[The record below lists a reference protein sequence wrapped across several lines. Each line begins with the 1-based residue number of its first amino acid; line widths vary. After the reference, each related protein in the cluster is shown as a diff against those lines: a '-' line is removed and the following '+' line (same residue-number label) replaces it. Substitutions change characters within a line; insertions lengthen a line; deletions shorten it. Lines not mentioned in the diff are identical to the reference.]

1 MIKRNLLVLISTLSA
16 SVALS
21 GCNSTSPDSTSLVYI
36 SDGYVQCEQPPAPL
50 VDTAALLQQANV
62 TVLKSDCGQI
72 KDMGVISM
80 CGAGGTGIHLHQ
92 INSKDLNQAN
102 QAGFDS
108 IDKLTEQG
116 LAYEIIECG
125 L

>member
-1 MIKRNLLVLISTLSA
+1 MSKRILSFVIFA
-16 SVALS
+16 LSVTLS
-21 GCNSTSPDSTSLVYI
+21 GCNSTVHENTSLVYI

-50 VDTAALLQQANV
+50 ADTAVLLQTANV
-62 TVLKSDCGQI
+62 EVLSSSCGQI
-72 KDMGVISM
+72 TDMGVIAM

-92 INSKDLNQAN
+92 IKSTDLDQAN

-116 LAYEIIECG
+116 LAFEFIECG